1 MIKPIVVGIIGAG
14 RIGRLHADNLRVM
27 PCFKLKSIAEAMMSE
42 ELLTW
47 AESRGLASVFAE
59 GEDILNDPE
68 IEAVF
73 ICTPTDSH
81 ASWIGRAARAGKHI
95 FCEKPVSLSSEETS
109 SALQIAEEAGVL
121 LQIGFNR
128 RMDPSFRKL
137 QQLVRSGELGSPHIV
152 KITSRDPQPPGE
164 AYVRSSGGMFMDMTI
179 HDFDMAR
186 YLVGAE
192 VAEVYTRGAN
202 LVDPM
207 FGRCGDVDTAV
218 ITLTFASGAICVID
232 NSRKAVYGYDQR
244 VEVFG
249 PLGSAAADNCRPT
262 TVEVSTATS
271 VTRDQPEHFFLERYN
286 QAFIDEIAA
295 FARSVRLQEPL
306 ICSGRDGQQ
315 AQLIAE
321 AARESHLTG
330 LPVKLTAVTGTGARV
345 SEMRTM

>member
-27 PCFKLKSIAEAMMSE
+27 PFFKLKSIADAMMSE
-42 ELLTW
+42 ELLAW
-47 AESRGLASVFAE
+47 AESRGLSSVFAE

-95 FCEKPVSLSSEETS
+95 FCEKPISLSSEETER
-109 SALQIAEEAGVL
+109 ALQIAEEAGVL
-121 LQIGFNR
+121 LQVGFNR

-137 QQLVRSGELGSPHIV
+137 QQLVQSGELGSPHIV

-186 YLVGAE
+186 YLIGGE
-192 VAEVYTRGAN
+192 VTEVYTRGAN
-202 LVDPM
+202 LIDPM

-249 PLGSAAADNCRPT
+249 PHGSATADNCRPT

-286 QAFIDEIAA
+286 QAFTDEIAA

-306 ICSGRDGQQ
+306 ICSGRDGRQ

-330 LPVKLTAVTGTGARV
+330 LPVKLSAVTGTGSGV
-345 SEMRTM
+345 SEMRTL

>member
-1 MIKPIVVGIIGAG
+1 MVNPIVVGIIGAG

-27 PCFKLKSIAEAMMSE
+27 PLFKLKSIAESVVSE
-42 ELLTW
+42 ELLAW
-47 AESRGLASVFAE
+47 AVSRNLGSVFVD

-73 ICTPTDSH
+73 ICTPTDTH
-81 ASWIGRAARAGKHI
+81 ASWIEQAARAGKHI
-95 FCEKPVSLSSEETS
+95 FCEKPISLSSAQTS
-109 SALQIAEEAGVL
+109 RALQIVEEEGVL
-121 LQIGFNR
+121 LQVGFNR

-137 QQLVRSGELGSPHIV
+137 KQLVQSGELGQPHIV

-186 YLVGAE
+186 YLMGEE

-202 LVDPM
+202 LIDPM

-218 ITLTFASGAICVID
+218 ITLTFVSGAICVID

-249 PLGSAAADNCRPT
+249 SRGSAAADNCRPT
-262 TVEVSTATS
+262 TVEVSTAVS
-271 VTRDQPEHFFLERYN
+271 VTRDQPQHFFLERYN
-286 QAFIDEIAA
+286 QAFLDEVAA
-295 FARSVRLQEPL
+295 FAQAVRQQEPA
-306 ICSGRDGQQ
+306 ICSGKDGQQ
-315 AQLIAE
+315 AERIAE

-330 LPVKLTAVTGTGARV
+330 LPVKLSYGAGEGI
-345 SEMRTM
+345 SPAAQAL

>member
-1 MIKPIVVGIIGAG
+1 
-14 RIGRLHADNLRVM
+14 M
-27 PCFKLKSIAEAMMSE
+27 PSFKLKSIAEAVVNE
-42 ELLTW
+42 ELLAW
-47 AESRGLASVFAE
+47 AESRSLGSVFVN
-59 GEDILNDPE
+59 GEAILNDPE

-73 ICTPTDSH
+73 ICTPTDTH
-81 ASWIGRAARAGKHI
+81 ASWIEQAARAGKHI
-95 FCEKPVSLSSEETS
+95 FCEKPISLSSAQTS
-109 SALQIAEEAGVL
+109 RALQIAEEEGVL
-121 LQIGFNR
+121 LQVGFNR

-137 QQLVRSGELGSPHIV
+137 KQLVQSGELGIPHIV

-186 YLVGAE
+186 YLMGEE

-249 PLGSAAADNCRPT
+249 SQGSATADNCRPT
-262 TVEVSTATS
+262 TVEVSTAAS
-271 VTRDQPEHFFLERYN
+271 VTRDQPQHFFLERYN
-286 QAFIDEIAA
+286 QAFIDEVAA
-295 FARSVRLQEPL
+295 FAQAITLQEPL
-306 ICSGRDGQQ
+306 ICCGLDGQQ
-315 AQLIAE
+315 AERIAE
-321 AARESHLTG
+321 AAMESHRTG
-330 LPVKLTAVTGTGARV
+330 LPVKLSACAGEGISVIQAL
-345 SEMRTM
+345 

>member
-1 MIKPIVVGIIGAG
+1 MVKPIVVGIIGAG
-14 RIGRLHADNLRVM
+14 RIGRLHADNLRAM
-27 PCFKLKSIAEAMMSE
+27 PSFKLKSIAEAMMSE
-42 ELLTW
+42 ELLAW
-47 AESRGLASVFAE
+47 AESRGLGSVFAA

-81 ASWIGRAARAGKHI
+81 ASWIERAARAGKHI
-95 FCEKPVSLSSEETS
+95 FCEKPISLSSEETQR
-109 SALQIAEEAGVL
+109 ALQVAEDAGVL
-121 LQIGFNR
+121 LQVGFNR

-137 QQLVRSGELGSPHIV
+137 KRLVESGELGDPHIV

-186 YLVGAE
+186 YLVGSE

-202 LVDPM
+202 LIDPM

-218 ITLTFASGAICVID
+218 ITLTFVNGAICVID

-249 PLGSAAADNCRPT
+249 TLGSATADNCRPT

-286 QAFIDEIAA
+286 QAFMEEIVA
-295 FARSVRLQEPL
+295 FARSVRLQEPV
-306 ICSGRDGQQ
+306 ICSGRDGEA

-321 AARESHLTG
+321 AARESYLSG
-330 LPVKLTAVTGTGARV
+330 LPIKLSVTAAEAGF
-345 SEMRTM
+345 SELQAL